1 MTFIKLFILRLFFVC
16 FMYPFYCG
24 YFRGKKAYE
33 PPRYMT
39 INTAIEQLL
48 EIVQDREECGEFL
61 SIYTSSFDKFQ
72 L

>member
-1 MTFIKLFILRLFFVC
+1 
-16 FMYPFYCG
+16 MYPFYCG